1 MKSSRSFSQRGRAR
15 APRRAR
21 QGGTIL
27 IIALIVL
34 VAMTLAG
41 IATMRSVDTA
51 TITAGNIGLR
61 QASVNAADQGIQAG
75 VAWLTAILNANLA
88 STLINDNHQSGT
100 ASKGYFSSVAA
111 NDPDWYD
118 PLNWGEAGQLNNG
131 NPDAGGNTVYFLI
144 HRLCAVPNCDTNATC
159 GTNPPNTCAQTV
171 STSTLAGQ
179 GSDQTRPTDSHT
191 TVPATHYRIT
201 AKAVGPRN
209 SISIVQSVVKA
220 FN

>member
-1 MKSSRSFSQRGRAR
+1 MKGPRSFSRRAR
-15 APRRAR
+15 AIPSPRAR

-75 VAWLTAILNANLA
+75 VAWLTANLGP
-88 STLINDNHQSGT
+88 TLINDNHQSGT
-100 ASKGYFSSVAA
+100 ASKGYFSSVPA

-118 PLNWGEAGQLNNG
+118 PLNWSDAGQLNNG
-131 NPDAGGNTVYFLI
+131 NPDAGGNVVFFLI
-144 HRLCAVPNCDTNATC
+144 HRLCALPNVDTNAP
-159 GTNPPNTCAQTV
+159 GNTCAQTV
-171 STSTLAGQ
+171 STSILAGQ

-191 TVPATHYRIT
+191 TSPATHYRIT

-209 SISIVQSVVKA
+209 SISIVQSLVRA

>member
-1 MKSSRSFSQRGRAR
+1 MRTLRSFSRRTRSLQ
-15 APRRAR
+15 PRAR

-75 VAWLTAILNANLA
+75 VNWLTANLGP
-88 STLINDNHQSGT
+88 TLINDNHQSGT
-100 ASKGYFSSVAA
+100 ASNGYFSSVPPS
-111 NDPDWYD
+111 DPDWYES
-118 PLNWGEAGQLNNG
+118 LNWSEAGQLNNG
-131 NPDAGGNTVYFLI
+131 NPDAGGNVVFFVI
-144 HRLCAVPNCDTNATC
+144 HRLCPVANCDTSATC
-159 GTNPPNTCAQTV
+159 GSNPPNICA
-171 STSTLAGQ
+171 STLSTATLTGQ

-191 TVPATHYRIT
+191 QVPATHYRVT

-209 SISIVQSVVKA
+209 SISIVQSLVRA

>member
-1 MKSSRSFSQRGRAR
+1 MKGPRSFS
-15 APRRAR
+15 PRAR
-21 QGGTIL
+21 QRGTIL

-75 VAWLTAILNANLA
+75 VNWLVANLGP
-88 STLINDNHQSGT
+88 TLTNDNHQPGT
-100 ASKGYFSSVAA
+100 ASIGYFSSVAVA
-111 NDPDWYD
+111 SDPDWYD
-118 PLNWGEAGQLNNG
+118 PLNWSDAGQLNSG
-131 NPDAGGNTVYFLI
+131 NPDAGGNVVFFLI
-144 HRLCAVPNCDTNATC
+144 HRMCSIPNCDTSATC
-159 GTNPPNTCAQTV
+159 GGKPNACA
-171 STSTLAGQ
+171 STLSTAALSGQ
-179 GSDQTRPTDSHT
+179 GNDQTRPTDSHT
-191 TVPATHYRIT
+191 SAPAIHYRVT

-209 SISIVQSVVKA
+209 SISIVQSMVRA

>member
-1 MKSSRSFSQRGRAR
+1 MKTPRSFS
-15 APRRAR
+15 RRAR
-21 QGGTIL
+21 SLQLRAPQGGTIL

-61 QASVNAADQGIQAG
+61 QASVNAADQGIQSG
-75 VAWLTAILNANLA
+75 VNWLIANLGP
-88 STLINDNHQSGT
+88 TLVNDNHQPGT

-111 NDPDWYD
+111 NDPDWYE
-118 PLNWGEAGQLNNG
+118 PLNWSEAAQLNNG
-131 NPDAGGNTVYFLI
+131 NPDAGGNVVFFLI
-144 HRLCAVPNCDTNATC
+144 HRMCAIPNCDTSATC
-159 GTNPPNTCAQTV
+159 GSNPPNICA
-171 STSTLAGQ
+171 STLSTAALTGQ

-191 TVPATHYRIT
+191 SVPAIHYRVT

-209 SISIVQSVVKA
+209 SISIVQSLVRA
-220 FN
+220 FH